1 MIEAIEHRL
10 IVRDDIAAL
19 SSRINELSALFY
31 THLFRLHPP
40 LQDVFNGGVPML
52 NRKFGNMLAT
62 LKNVKHLEKI
72 SAALTSMAERHLA
85 YHAEIAH
92 FPVFKEALLL
102 ALQDLLGDSFSTSQ
116 QAAWHKVFDEV
127 STIMVAVFEQQAAT
141 VNATKT
147 LPRQHHDDDLLHDIG
162 GETIV
167 RAVHQRFYDAIYED
181 EFLGGFFHH
190 RAKHLLVR
198 KQTEFMV
205 AAFGGANHYHGE
217 PPAFIHMHMF
227 ITAEMSAI
235 RDIYLRNAV
244 LAEGLDERICQRWL
258 AIDHSFH
265 ASIEKNNLDDCVMR
279 CWGQQAMTVKKP
291 NDYQPPIKAA
301 ERGE

>member
-10 IVRDDIAAL
+10 MVRDDIAAL
-19 SSRINELSALFY
+19 SSRMNELSALFY

-52 NRKFGNMLAT
+52 NRKFSNMLAT

-92 FPVFKEALLL
+92 FPLFKSALLL
-102 ALQDLLGDSFSTSQ
+102 ALNDLLGASFSATKK
-116 QAAWHKVFDEV
+116 AAWEKVFDEV
-127 STIMVAVFEQQAAT
+127 SAIMIAVFEQQAAT
-141 VNATKT
+141 THGSKR
-147 LPRQHHDDDLLHDIG
+147 LPVQHDNHLLDDIG

-167 RAVHQRFYDAIYED
+167 RAIHQRFYDAVYED
-181 EFLGGFFHH
+181 DFLGGFFHH
-190 RAKHLLVR
+190 RAKYLLVK

-217 PPAFIHMHMF
+217 PPAFVHMHMF
-227 ITAEMSAI
+227 ITKEMSAI
-235 RDIYLRNAV
+235 RDIHLRNAI
-244 LAEGLDERICQRWL
+244 LAEGLDKQICQRWL

-265 ASIEKNNLDDCVMR
+265 ASIEKDTVDDCVMR
-279 CWGQQAMTVKKP
+279 CWGQQPMTVKKP
-291 NDYQPPIKAA
+291 TNYQPPIKAA
-301 ERGE
+301 ERAE